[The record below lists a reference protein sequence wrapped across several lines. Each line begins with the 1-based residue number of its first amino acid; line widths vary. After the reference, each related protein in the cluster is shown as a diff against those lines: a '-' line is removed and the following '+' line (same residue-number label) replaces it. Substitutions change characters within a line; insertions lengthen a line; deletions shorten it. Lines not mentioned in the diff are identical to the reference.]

1 MGARI
6 RVATYNLYLGADLEL
21 LLLDGPG
28 DSDPQATFD
37 EVRRQLEVTAFPRRV
52 DALAAAIAR
61 EAPDLVGLQEV
72 CLWCADGQVLWDYE
86 ADLLAALARQGV
98 DYEHVVGQRTFHGWG
113 AIQFEGSDVR
123 LDLAGSN
130 TVLRRVDSPV
140 AVETTASGL
149 YGNAFTVPASAFELE
164 ATLDRG
170 WSAARCRTADGTS
183 FVFVDTHT
191 EAYDDAARDIQ
202 RDELLGSL
210 TDQAETVVIV
220 GDFNE
225 VPGTIGMP
233 AGFVDAWVAA
243 GNPSEGPEAATC
255 CQAGDLRN
263 EESALEERIDYVWVR
278 GARVV
283 SAARIGARPEERT
296 PDGLWPSDHAGVVAE
311 LELTPG
317 EGVGAPDRERLTALG
332 RS

>member
-1 MGARI
+1 MGERI

-21 LLLDGPG
+21 LLLDGSG
-28 DSDPQATFD
+28 TNDPQATFD
-37 EVRRQLEVTAFPRRV
+37 EVRRQLEVTAFPGRV

-72 CLWCADGQVLWDYE
+72 CLWCADGEVLWDYE
-86 ADLLAALARQGV
+86 AELLAALARQGV
-98 DYEHVVGQRTFHGWG
+98 GYEHVVGQRTFHGWG
-113 AIQFEGSDVR
+113 NIPSDAGDVR

-130 TVLRRVDSPV
+130 TVLRRSDSKV
-140 AVETTASGL
+140 TVGTTASGL
-149 YGNAFTVPASAFELE
+149 YGNAFTVPASGFDLE

-170 WSAARCRTADGTS
+170 WSAARCTTADGAS

-202 RDELLGSL
+202 RDELLSSL
-210 TDQAETVVIV
+210 TDQAEAVVIV
-220 GDFNE
+220 GDFNA

-243 GNPSEGPEAATC
+243 GNPSEGPAAATC

-263 EESALEERIDYVWVR
+263 EESTLHERIDYVWVR
-278 GARVV
+278 GASVV
-283 SAARIGARPEERT
+283 SATRVGARPEGRT
-296 PDGLWPSDHAGVVAE
+296 AEQLWPSDHAGVVAE
-311 LELTPG
+311 LELS
-317 EGVGAPDRERLTALG
+317 AREE
-332 RS
+332 

>member
-1 MGARI
+1 MAERI
-6 RVATYNLYLGADLEL
+6 RVATYNLYLGADLER
-21 LLLDGPG
+21 LLLDGSDG
-28 DSDPQATFD
+28 TDPQTAID

-52 DALAAAIAR
+52 DASAAAIAR

-72 CLWCADGQVLWDYE
+72 CLWHADGEVLWDYE
-86 ADLLAALARQGV
+86 ALLLAALDGQGV
-98 DYEHVVGQRTFHGWG
+98 GYERVVGQRTFHGWG
-113 AIQFEGSDVR
+113 KVAVGGQEVR
-123 LDLAGSN
+123 LELSGSN
-130 TVLRRVDSPV
+130 TVLRRSDSPV

-149 YGNAFTVPASAFELE
+149 YGNAFTVPASVFDLQ

-170 WSAARCRTADGTS
+170 WSAARCSTADGTG

-191 EAYDDAARDIQ
+191 EAYHDAARDIQ

-210 TDQAETVVIV
+210 TGQTETVVIV
-220 GDFNE
+220 GDFNA

-233 AGFVDAWVAA
+233 AGYVDAWVAA

-255 CQAGDLRN
+255 CQAGDLCN
-263 EESALEERIDYVWVR
+263 EESSLEERIDYVWVR

-283 SAARIGARPEERT
+283 AATRIGAQPGDRT

-311 LELTPG
+311 LELTP
-317 EGVGAPDRERLTALG
+317 EKE
-332 RS
+332 